1 MLWNKRG
8 GCIMLS
14 NWGLRGHSHWCFWT
28 QTYSVSSN
36 DVLWT
41 NIVRVIKCGW
51 LIDLVRNSTV
61 LCHIKASSGK
71 REFHSIWCDFTCF
84 PWTLKKKF
92 TRKRVLTSWNIMCLL
107 YPFRSDKVSNRWH
120 NQRQDSATSSCDTLS
135 SWY

>member
-28 QTYSVSSN
+28 QTYFVCSN

-41 NIVRVIKCGW
+41 NIVTVIKCGW

-61 LCHIKASSGK
+61 LCHIKASSEK
-71 REFHSIWCDFTCF
+71 REFHSIWCNFTCF
-84 PWTLKKKF
+84 PWTLKKKI
-92 TRKRVLTSWNIMCLL
+92 TRKRALTSWNIMCLL
-107 YPFRSDKVSNRWH
+107 YPFVLVPALNYTMLRKF
-120 NQRQDSATSSCDTLS
+120 
-135 SWY
+135 WYCWKWEV